1 MLKKVICICL
11 ILVFVYIFSVNS
23 VLREAQ
29 ANPPEQ
35 TDLLQNVVR
44 FSENFDTVQTPQLPA
59 GWTAA
64 TTGTGVNFVTT
75 TDNPDTLPNAAF
87 APALA
92 TTGSSELIS
101 PPLLISGV
109 TSILNFRNR
118 YSVENTWDGAVL
130 EIKIGGGNFV
140 DILDAGG
147 VFLSGGYT
155 NVLNNSPNP
164 LANRA
169 AWTGATPNAYI
180 NTSVRLPASTFG
192 QTVQFRWRLGTND
205 SFGVGGWW
213 IDSITLENVT
223 NGANNNEITI
233 SSQGTA
239 TPYPAEIQIAGLS
252 GVVTDVVVGLENF
265 SHELPADVDILLV
278 APNGRNIILMS
289 DAGGNFAASNVN
301 LTFTDFAPQNLPED
315 SALSSGLFKPTNYGS
330 GDTFP
335 SPAPQILSGT
345 NFGAFFGSFPNG
357 TWSLY
362 VVDDQQNNAGLISGG
377 WNLSIKT
384 STFACLPTISP
395 GAQAFPASGGSGILE
410 INAPE
415 GCGWTA
421 STANPFITF
430 DSTPSGTGSG
440 ELNYTVAPNTGVSRT
455 GLITVS
461 DGFNTRNLQIQQGSG
476 CPTSINQESMNFS
489 ASGGTGS
496 VQVSAAANC
505 TWNASANVNWIL
517 VTSATQSGNGLAA
530 FTVAPNTSGKGRSGI
545 VGIGSKTVFINQTAT
560 SAITAK
566 FDFDGDGKADISVY
580 RDGVW
585 YVQQSTA
592 GFAAVSFGLATDKI
606 VPADFDGDGKTDIA
620 VYRSGVWY
628 ILRSSDSAF
637 EVISYGLATDIPV
650 PADFDGDGRAELA
663 VYRAGTWFTL
673 NLANNQTNVVA
684 FGLATDKPVPA
695 DFDGDGKADYAVY
708 RDGIWY
714 LLRSQL
720 GFTAVQFGLA
730 ADKPVPADFDG
741 NGQTDLAVYRSG
753 VWYMLLNLQTF
764 SAVSFGLGSDLPTAA
779 DFDGDG
785 KTDVAVFRPTSG
797 TWYVLQSSN
806 SQFFAV
812 PFGLEGDR
820 PIPNAFVP

>member
-11 ILVFVYIFSVNS
+11 ILVFIYIFSANS
-23 VLREAQ
+23 GLREVA
-29 ANPPEQ
+29 ANSAAEPE
-35 TDLLQNVVR
+35 LGQNVVR
-44 FSENFDTVQTPQLPA
+44 FSENFDMVQTPQIPA
-59 GWTAA
+59 LWTAA

-75 TDNPDTLPNAAF
+75 TDNPDSLPNAAF
-87 APALA
+87 APALS
-92 TTGSSELIS
+92 TTGSSALVS

-109 TSILNFRNR
+109 LSILNFRNR
-118 YSVENTWDGAVL
+118 YSIENTWDGAVL
-130 EIKIGGGNFV
+130 EIKIGNEDFT
-140 DILDAGG
+140 DILVAGG
-147 VFLSGGYT
+147 VFLSGGYI
-155 NVLNNSPNP
+155 NVLNSSTNP
-164 LANRA
+164 LANRL

-233 SSQGTA
+233 SSTGTA
-239 TPYPAEIQIAGLS
+239 TPYPSEIQIAGLS
-252 GVVTDVVVGLENF
+252 GVVTEIVVGLENF
-265 SHELPADVDILLV
+265 SHEFPADADILLV
-278 APNGRNIILMS
+278 APNGRSIILMS
-289 DAGGNFAASNVN
+289 DAGGNFASNNVS
-301 LTFTDFAPQNLPED
+301 LTFTDFAPQNLPEN
-315 SALSSGLFKPTNYGS
+315 SALSGGLYKPTNFDS
-330 GDTFP
+330 TDTFP
-335 SPAPQILSGT
+335 SPAPQTLSGT
-345 NFGAFFGSFPNG
+345 NFGAFFGSLPNG
-357 TWSLY
+357 IWSLY
-362 VVDDQQNNAGLISGG
+362 VVDDQQNNGGIISGG

-384 STFACLPTISP
+384 SLFACLPTISP

-410 INAPE
+410 INAPQ

-430 DSTPSGTGSG
+430 DSTPNGIGSG
-440 ELNYTVAPNTGVSRT
+440 ELNYTVAPNSGVSRT
-455 GLITVS
+455 GLITIS
-461 DGFNTRNLQIQQGSG
+461 DGFTTRNLQIQQGSG
-476 CPTSINQESMNFS
+476 CPTSINQESMNFA

-496 VQVSAAANC
+496 VGVTAAGNC
-505 TWNASANVNWIL
+505 TWNASANVNWIGI
-517 VTSATQSGNGLAA
+517 TSATQSGNGTAT

-545 VGIGSKTVFINQTAT
+545 VGIGSKTVFVNQTAT
-560 SAITAK
+560 SAATAR
-566 FDFDGDGKADISVY
+566 FDFDGDGKSDISVF
-580 RDGVW
+580 RSGVW
-585 YVQQSTA
+585 YLQQSTN

-620 VYRSGVWY
+620 VYREGVWY

-637 EVISYGLATDIPV
+637 EVISFGLASDKPV

-663 VYRAGTWFTL
+663 VYRGGTWFTL
-673 NLANNQTNVVA
+673 NPANNETTVIS
-684 FGLATDKPVPA
+684 FGISTDKPVPA

-708 RDGIWY
+708 RSGTWY

-720 GFTAVQFGLA
+720 GFTAIQFGLA
-730 ADKPVPADFDG
+730 ADLPTPADFDG
-741 NGQTDLAVYRSG
+741 NGQTDLAVYRAG
-753 VWYMLLNLQTF
+753 VWYMLLNSQTF
-764 SAVSFGLGSDLPTAA
+764 SAVSFGLSSDLPTPA

-785 KTDVAVFRPTSG
+785 RTDVAIFRPSGG